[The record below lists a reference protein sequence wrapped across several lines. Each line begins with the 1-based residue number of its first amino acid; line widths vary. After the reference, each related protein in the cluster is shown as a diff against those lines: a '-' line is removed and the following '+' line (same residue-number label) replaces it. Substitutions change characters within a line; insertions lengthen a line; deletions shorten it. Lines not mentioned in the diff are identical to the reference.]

1 MHRTDT
7 NQATGTMN
15 DSIFVEKEFFLLI
28 VMSIILPVALY
39 LFMMKKKA
47 LSRATVLLFGVI
59 LVVISG
65 ANVVLLQRLA
75 AMAKVSVSAL
85 DNRVFSSEISLALY
99 LLPALFA
106 GIGINIISHIIIAHL
121 GDAERQFEREQAAQ
135 DSGGSR

>member
-1 MHRTDT
+1 
-7 NQATGTMN
+7 MN

-28 VMSIILPVALY
+28 VVSIILPVGLY
-39 LFMMKKKA
+39 AFMMAKKA
-47 LSRATVLLFGVI
+47 LSRASVLLFGVI

-75 AMAKVSVSAL
+75 AMAKISASAL

-106 GIGINIISHIIIAHL
+106 GIGINIISHIIIVHL
-121 GDAERQFEREQAAQ
+121 GDAERQFEREHASARD
-135 DSGGSR
+135 DSAEP

>member
-1 MHRTDT
+1 
-7 NQATGTMN
+7 MN

-28 VMSIILPVALY
+28 VVSIILPVGLY
-39 LFMMKKKA
+39 AFMMAKKA
-47 LSRATVLLFGVI
+47 LSRTSVLLFGVI

-75 AMAKVSVSAL
+75 TMAKLSASTL

-106 GIGINIISHIIIAHL
+106 GIGINIISHIIIVHL
-121 GDAERQFEREQAAQ
+121 GDAERQFEREHNDREQ
-135 DSGGSR
+135 S